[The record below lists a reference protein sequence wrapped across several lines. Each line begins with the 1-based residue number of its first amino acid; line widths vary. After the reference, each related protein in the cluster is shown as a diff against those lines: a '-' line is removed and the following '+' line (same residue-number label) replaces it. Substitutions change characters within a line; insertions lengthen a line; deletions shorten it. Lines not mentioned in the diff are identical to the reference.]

1 MPHDRHVRFPNNIK
15 GHSSHRSRDSG
26 IGSSNSSQRAS
37 LGTAEP
43 TSRYDTE
50 QQSRS
55 VRDLQNALAAANERV
70 AKLEEANEEF
80 EEVLKAR
87 SRERRKVEQER
98 DDLSKENQRLRRE
111 RDEARSQ
118 NQSRRSPP
126 STASSSPRMPTTA
139 RPVFEEDISLRRAPS
154 SSNRPPPATGERR
167 ARRRSVNEPRS
178 GYTLPQE
185 QPAYTHAQRTPT
197 TTTFASSIPYMTA
210 PPLRPQYSEVPRTTP
225 LDGTYRYE
233 HGLDD
238 LE

>member
-1 MPHDRHVRFPNNIK
+1 MPPDKHVRFPSNIK

-55 VRDLQNALAAANERV
+55 VRDLQNALDAANERV
-70 AKLEEANEEF
+70 ASLEAANAEF
-80 EEVLKAR
+80 KELMKAR
-87 SRERRKVEQER
+87 SRDRRKLEQDNE
-98 DDLSKENQRLRRE
+98 DLSKENQRLRRE

-126 STASSSPRMPTTA
+126 STASSSPRMPATA

-154 SSNRPPPATGERR
+154 SRNRPTPAEGERR

-178 GYTLPQE
+178 GYTLSQE
-185 QPAYTHAQRTPT
+185 QPAYTHAQRPST
-197 TTTFASSIPYMTA
+197 TAAFASSIPYMTA
-210 PPLRPQYSEVPRTTP
+210 TPLRAQYSEIPRTTP
-225 LDGTYRYE
+225 VDGTYHYQP
-233 HGLDD
+233 GLDD
-238 LE
+238 P